1 MHDINFKVCIMFKGE
16 ERIIDIPGFKLAA
29 KEWGDPK
36 GIPVLALH
44 GWLDNAATFS
54 TLAPLLPNLHIV
66 AVDSPGCGHSS
77 HRPPGTITYVIDEV
91 FHMLEAATAL
101 GWESFHVMG
110 HSRGGAV
117 AQMMAAGC
125 PKRIRSLV
133 LLDVIG
139 LFSASP
145 QESLEHLRL
154 SVNSYFGQNRL
165 HHAIHPDLDAV
176 VKNRLND
183 SSLTYDSALIL
194 AERGTKKVEGGYV
207 WTFDLRELFFTSPV
221 KYTHD
226 MVQGFLS
233 GIEAPTCIIMA
244 EEGFFKNDPFLTANA
259 ACIRNKVLHFLPG
272 GHFFHMNNPE
282 IVAPLI
288 LEFYRSIS

>member
-1 MHDINFKVCIMFKGE
+1 MFKGE
-16 ERIIDIPGFKLAA
+16 ERIINIPGFTLTA
-29 KEWGDPK
+29 KEWGAPD

-54 TLAPLLPNLHIV
+54 CLAPLLSHLHIV

-77 HRPPGTITYVIDEV
+77 HRAPGTITYVIDEV
-91 FHMLEAATAL
+91 FHMLEVATAL
-101 GWESFHVMG
+101 GWDAFHLMG

-139 LFSASP
+139 LFSATP
-145 QESLEHLRL
+145 QESLEHLRI
-154 SVNSYFGQNRL
+154 SVKSYFGQKYVP
-165 HHAIHPDLDAV
+165 HTVYPDLASV
-176 VKNRLND
+176 ATHRMVD
-183 SSLTYDSALIL
+183 SSLTYESALIL
-194 AERGTKKVEGGYV
+194 AERGTEKVEGGFA
-207 WTFDLRELFFTSPV
+207 WTFDRRELFFTSPV

-244 EEGFFKNDPFLTANA
+244 EEGLFKNDKFVIANA
-259 ACIRNKVLHFLPG
+259 DCIRNKVLHFLPG
-272 GHFFHMNNPE
+272 GHFFHMNNPK

-288 LEFYRSIS
+288 LEFYKSIS